1 MTDDAREKASCPVL
15 RKARSSNVKSHMSS
29 VKITLTAHGQ
39 QRSLCIDNER
49 RLARHTSLV
58 VCCGE

>member
-39 QRSLCIDNER
+39 QRSVSIENER
-49 RLARHTSLV
+49 R
-58 VCCGE
+58 